1 MTRVSVA
8 EARKDLAE
16 IINRAA
22 YARERTLI
30 TRREADVAAVISM
43 EELRL
48 LDALLQRYEDESDVS
63 DARDA
68 LLDAREDR
76 VAWDAIKRKF
86 DL

>member
-48 LDALLQRYEDESDVS
+48 LDALLERYEDESDVS
-63 DARDA
+63 DAKEA

-76 VAWDAIKRKF
+76 VAWDAIKREF